1 MWICAAKPRWRP
13 LKWES
18 ASTKVWEFGAS
29 LNEGKQLTD
38 GLNMEFDLCYRATRE
53 STEFI
58 LDGDKTNQNG
68 SYKGQRV
75 RLPRNHNVLIPLRIK
90 GSIKVLPFPIFKKKY
105 SVTQFTS
112 LFHTN
117 RKCCLKT
124 NFQTAYSQLKSNM
137 YAPYSLLS
145 GHTIVGFTLI
155 SNYYRN
161 SRF

>member
-1 MWICAAKPRWRP
+1 MWICAAKPKWRP

-53 STEFI
+53 SAEFI
-58 LDGDKTNQNG
+58 LDGDKTNPNG

-90 GSIKVLPFPIFKKKY
+90 GSIKVLPFPIFKKIFRNAVYLIISHKPEML
-105 SVTQFTS
+105 SENQFS
-112 LFHTN
+112 D
-117 RKCCLKT
+117 
-124 NFQTAYSQLKSNM
+124 S
-137 YAPYSLLS
+137 
-145 GHTIVGFTLI
+145 I
-155 SNYYRN
+155 
-161 SRF
+161 